1 MFRGVSPKCR
11 VFYVLH
17 FILKSHST
25 VERRF
30 IESTTGAIVRY
41 LPPYS
46 PDYNP
51 IELGFG
57 SMKAYLKRMNT
68 DPNTSITRTNPK
80 LACKLAMRHVS
91 RNATRGFFRRAGY
104 DVPTMEELQEL
115 ERRKKQQMLLML
127 LLVNNF

>member
-1 MFRGVSPKCR
+1 
-11 VFYVLH
+11 
-17 FILKSHST
+17 
-25 VERRF
+25 
-30 IESTTGAIVRY
+30 
-41 LPPYS
+41 
-46 PDYNP
+46 
-51 IELGFG
+51 
-57 SMKAYLKRMNT
+57 MNT

-127 LLVNNF
+127 LQMLLMLLQMLLMLLLVNNF